1 LPHRAEIKPAATR
14 RTFVEEGAMH
24 RTANTTTA
32 TGAASSGIASFEE
45 SGRALAQSKDELMR
59 EFRTL
64 IRDGESLLRSTT
76 SVSGDALAQAREQF
90 RVKLEEARKRISD
103 VSRVATL
110 RGRQAAAATDDYVHA
125 NPWPVIGAAA
135 GIGVLLGILLSRR

>member
-1 LPHRAEIKPAATR
+1 MQ
-14 RTFVEEGAMH
+14 RT
-24 RTANTTTA
+24 TTTA
-32 TGAASSGIASFEE
+32 TGAANAGIASFEE

-59 EFRTL
+59 EFRNL

-90 RVKLEEARKRISD
+90 RTKLEEARTRISEA
-103 VSRVATL
+103 SRVAAE

-125 NPWPVIGAAA
+125 NPWPIIGAAA
-135 GIGVLLGILLSRR
+135 AVGVLLGILVSRR